1 MAASPWVTTVLAHGD
16 KMIRVVED
24 ADLLAWA
31 KAEGYAPWAAQ
42 REALHRGILP
52 ARYLKNLWALSLH
65 EQKALAESSVFVL
78 GCGGLG
84 GTVAQLLARAG
95 VGHLVLCDG
104 DVFCPSNLNRQWF
117 SHSENIGRFKAEE
130 AAAQCLR
137 LNPLT
142 RVTFY
147 AEHFNEEK
155 AQDWLSPCHAAVDAL
170 DNLKTRFM
178 LEKVC
183 RSLKIPWIHGAVAGW
198 FGQVSTFL
206 PSSPV
211 GLEAIYGGRRERSD
225 AEQALGVLGPT
236 PAVIGSLQ
244 VAEVLRILTGRSP
257 TYAGLLLYY
266 DGETGTFHTIP
277 LSPTDPGRK
286 ESR

>member
-1 MAASPWVTTVLAHGD
+1 MTASPWVTTVLEHGG
-16 KMIRVVED
+16 KEVRVVED

-31 KAEGYAPWAAQ
+31 KAEGHAPWAAQ
-42 REALHRGILP
+42 RDALDRGILP
-52 ARYLKNLWALSLH
+52 ARYLKNLWALSLE
-65 EQKALAESSVFVL
+65 EQKALAASTVFVL

-117 SHSENIGRFKAEE
+117 SHSENMGRFKAEE

-137 LNPLT
+137 LNPLI

-147 AEHFNEEK
+147 AEPFSEAK
-155 AQDWLSPCHAAVDAL
+155 GKDWLTPCHAAVDAL
-170 DNLKTRFM
+170 DNLKTRFV

-183 RSLKIPWIHGAVAGW
+183 RSRNIPWIHGAVAGW
-198 FGQVSTFL
+198 FGQVSTFM
-206 PSSPV
+206 PSSSV

-244 VAEVLRILTGRSP
+244 AAEVLRILTGRP
-257 TYAGLLLYY
+257 PAYAGLLLYY
-266 DGETGTFHTIP
+266 DGETGTFHPVP
-277 LSPTDPGRK
+277 LSPPDLERK
-286 ESR
+286 ESQ

>member
-1 MAASPWVTTVLAHGD
+1 MTASACVTTVLEYGG
-16 KMIRVVED
+16 KEVRVVED
-24 ADLLAWA
+24 VDLLAWA
-31 KAEGYAPWAAQ
+31 AAEGLEPWVAH
-42 REALHRGILP
+42 REALRRGILP
-52 ARYLKNLWALSLH
+52 VRYLKNLWAMTLE
-65 EQKALAESSVFVL
+65 EQKTLAESAVFVL

-95 VGHLVLCDG
+95 VGHLVLCDD

-117 SHSENIGRFKAEE
+117 SHAENMGRFKAAE

-137 LNPLT
+137 LNPLI

-147 AEHFNEEK
+147 EERFSAEK
-155 AQDWLSPCHAAVDAL
+155 AEAWLSPCRVAVDAL
-170 DNLKTRFM
+170 DNLAGRFE

-183 RSLKIPWIHGAVAGW
+183 RSRNIAWIHGAVAGW

-211 GLEAIYGGRRERSD
+211 GLEAIYGARRERSE

-244 VAEVLRILTGRSP
+244 ATEVLRLLTGRP
-257 TYAGLLLYY
+257 PAYAGLLLYY
-266 DGETGTFHTIP
+266 DGETGTFHMIP
-277 LSPTDPGRK
+277 LDQTNP
-286 ESR
+286 